1 MKTQI
6 AALALFFASVP
17 VVAASESETLLADTV
32 TVVSEPIV
40 KLTMPLSL
48 TAHDFI
54 TKVYGFIDSGCTK
67 DQVVEAS
74 RRVAA
79 IVPEEDEFGL
89 WLSGDNGYS
98 VSYYGM
104 KPEVEAMVQ
113 YEKDRVS
120 NYGFFF
126 LFPYGQ
132 GEREKANSRQSEF
145 CGALLQE
152 LYDIGLSIGQPHVT
166 DAVFEAI
173 GDYMGNY
180 VDIRLLEEVFA
191 PDGVVY
197 NYRLSAQIEAA
208 SAKDSKGRF
217 IVILNVEPRG
227 FTEADD
233 MAAN

>member
-79 IVPEEDEFGL
+79 IVPEEDEFGREL
-89 WLSGDNGYS
+89 LRD
-98 VSYYGM
+98 
-104 KPEVEAMVQ
+104 EA
-113 YEKDRVS
+113 
-120 NYGFFF
+120 
-126 LFPYGQ
+126 
-132 GEREKANSRQSEF
+132 
-145 CGALLQE
+145 
-152 LYDIGLSIGQPHVT
+152 
-166 DAVFEAI
+166 
-173 GDYMGNY
+173 
-180 VDIRLLEEVFA
+180 
-191 PDGVVY
+191 
-197 NYRLSAQIEAA
+197 
-208 SAKDSKGRF
+208 
-217 IVILNVEPRG
+217 
-227 FTEADD
+227 
-233 MAAN
+233 

>member
-104 KPEVEAMVQ
+104 KPERSE
-113 YEKDRVS
+113 EHTS
-120 NYGFFF
+120 E
-126 LFPYGQ
+126 L
-132 GEREKANSRQSEF
+132 QS
-145 CGALLQE
+145 Q
-152 LYDIGLSIGQPHVT
+152 
-166 DAVFEAI
+166 
-173 GDYMGNY
+173 
-180 VDIRLLEEVFA
+180 R
-191 PDGVVY
+191 
-197 NYRLSAQIEAA
+197 
-208 SAKDSKGRF
+208 
-217 IVILNVEPRG
+217 
-227 FTEADD
+227 
-233 MAAN
+233 